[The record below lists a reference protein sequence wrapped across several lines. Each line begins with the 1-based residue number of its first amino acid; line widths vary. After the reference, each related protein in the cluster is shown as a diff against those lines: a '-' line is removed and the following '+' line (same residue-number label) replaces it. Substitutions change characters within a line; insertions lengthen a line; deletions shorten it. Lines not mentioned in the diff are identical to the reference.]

1 MMKNPPFLLLAAASL
16 GLSVNALAV
25 STTGQLDISAVVPT
39 QCVVQSAAL
48 PFGVYSSTALQQN
61 AQIGVACSAGTS
73 YTVSLD
79 AGTGAAG
86 NVAARKLTSADGA
99 NSLNYGL
106 YQDAARTKAWG
117 NSNGSDTVAG
127 VGNGTTQNL
136 PVYGYIPAG
145 QTPRAGNYSDVVAIT
160 LSY

>member
-1 MMKNPPFLLLAAASL
+1 MKKSTALFLAAGL
-16 GLSVNALAV
+16 LPGLSLDALAV
-25 STTGQLDISAVVPT
+25 STTGQLDISAIVPT

-48 PFGVYSSTALQQN
+48 PFGVYSSGALQQN

-79 AGTGAAG
+79 AGTGAGG
-86 NVAARKLTSADGA
+86 NVASRKLSTADGA

-106 YQDAARTKAWG
+106 YQDAARTRTWG
-117 NSNGSDTVAG
+117 NSSGSETVTG
-127 VGNGTTQNL
+127 VGTGTAQNL

-145 QTPRAGNYSDVVAIT
+145 QTVRAGSYSDVVAIT